1 MIRLLI
7 PPLDLTN
14 TPGIYYAV
22 SSGLAV
28 ILFIMLNK
36 KRGTAAWRIPRLAAV
51 WILLFLFMLFT
62 YRIRVE
68 LFLLCVVIEAGML
81 VCMMRIGTD
90 MSWNNTL
97 YFGARAFIMGEFMA
111 SLEWQLFYYALTK
124 LGVPLRM
131 WINILFQIVI
141 FGAAFLIFWLM
152 ERRFAEGNLTLVIS
166 RRELITVIVLVAIT
180 YALSNI
186 SYVLKNSPFSS
197 AFTHEIFSIRTLA
210 DLGGVA
216 ILFSYHM
223 VLHELN
229 TMKEVSEL
237 QRVLDQQMEQFHLS
251 EETVD
256 LINRKYHDLKHQI
269 AYLKSDITE
278 EEKRA
283 YLDEMEKEVRIYEA
297 QNRTGNHVVDTIL
310 TEKSLLC
317 RKKDIQLTA
326 VVDGTAVDFLPV
338 PEICSLLGNA
348 LDNAL
353 EAAGEVQRKEERLI
367 RFSVSRQRDFLQIQ
381 VENRFEGTRRMK
393 DGLPQTTKSDSKQHG
408 FGVLSM
414 KKIVEK
420 YDGSLRVSTK
430 DGWFLLHILMP
441 VPEEKK
447 AVWAEQAEDA
457 V

>member
-1 MIRLLI
+1 MIRMLI

-28 ILFIMLNK
+28 ILFILLNK

-68 LFLLCVVIEAGML
+68 FFLLCVAAEAGML

-90 MSWNNTL
+90 MNWNNTL
-97 YFGARAFIMGEFMA
+97 YFGARAFVMGEFMA
-111 SLEWQLFYYALTK
+111 SLEWQLFYYALTS
-124 LGVPLRM
+124 LGMPLRM
-131 WINILFQIVI
+131 WINILFQVLI

-152 ERRFAEGNLTLVIS
+152 ERKFAEGNLTLVIS
-166 RRELITVIVLVAIT
+166 RRQLITVMVLTAIT

-197 AFTHEIFSIRTLA
+197 SFTHEIFTIRTLA

-229 TMKEVSEL
+229 TLKEVTEL
-237 QRVLDQQMEQFHLS
+237 QRVLEQQMEQFHLS

-326 VVDGTAVDFLPV
+326 VDFLPV

-353 EAAGEVQRKEERLI
+353 EAAGAVQRKEERLI
-367 RFSVSRQRDFLQIQ
+367 RFSVSRQKGFLRIQ
-381 VENRFEGTRRMK
+381 VENRFEGTRKMK
-393 DGLPQTTKSDSKQHG
+393 DGLPQTTKSDSAQHG

-420 YDGSLRVSTK
+420 YDGSLQVSTR

-441 VPEEKK
+441 VPDEKK
-447 AVWAEQAEDA
+447 AVWAAQAEDA